1 MSERE
6 LRNALRR
13 AGEDRDPAARE
24 RAWRVVRAAYSDYEP
39 RRRRLRWARPATLA
53 AVLAVLA
60 GGAVAA
66 AATTRGGITQVV
78 HDVLGIGEPHARPA
92 LVRVPGGGRLLVQ
105 EGRSS
110 WVVAGDGSRRR
121 LGRYD
126 GASWSPRGLFVV
138 AWRGRVLTAV
148 EPSGQPR
155 WSLSRPDPIDV
166 ARWSPGDGF
175 RIAYLSGGSLRVV
188 NGDGTGDHR
197 YSGATRVAPAWR
209 PGARHV
215 LAYLDARRR
224 VQVTAV
230 DTHRRLWRSSP
241 IAHPVALAW
250 STGGGRLLVLKRNRA
265 VVYDAA
271 GRHVASQEIAGV
283 RSAAWSPRAPEVALV
298 RTDAAVGTSSL
309 VLLDPAHPP
318 KARTLFSGPGTFGA
332 PAWAPDGRSVLLPW
346 PDAGQWLFLRTRGS
360 RRTTAVANIARQFSS
375 GTSAPRF
382 PDEVAW
388 CCGRAQP

>member
-1 MSERE
+1 MSDRE
-6 LRNALRR
+6 LRDALRR
-13 AGEDRDPAARE
+13 AGERRDPAARE
-24 RAWRVVRAAYSDYEP
+24 RAWRVVQAAYSGYEP
-39 RRRRLRWARPATLA
+39 RRRRLHWARPATLT

-66 AATTRGGITQVV
+66 AATTQGGIGEVV

-105 EGRSS
+105 AGTSS
-110 WVVAGDGSRRR
+110 WVVAADGSRRR
-121 LGRYD
+121 LGAYD

-155 WSLSRPDPIDV
+155 WSLARPRPIDV

-197 YSGATRVAPAWR
+197 YGGATSVAPAWR
-209 PGARHV
+209 PGAAHV
-215 LAYLDARRR
+215 LAYVDAKRR
-224 VQVTAV
+224 VEVTAV

-241 IAHPVALAW
+241 MADPVALGW
-250 STGGGRLLVLKRNRA
+250 SRGGLLLVLKRDRA

-271 GRHVASQEIAGV
+271 GHHIASQPIAGV
-283 RSAAWSPRAPEVALV
+283 RSAAWSPRAREVALV
-298 RTDAAVGTSSL
+298 RTDAAAGTSSL
-309 VLLDPAHPP
+309 VLLDPARPP
-318 KARTLFSGPGTFGA
+318 QARTLFSGPGRFGA
-332 PAWAPDGRSVLLPW
+332 PAWAPDGRSVVLPW
-346 PDAGQWLFLRTRGS
+346 PDAGQWLFLRTSGS
-360 RRTTAVANIARQFSS
+360 RRTIAVANIARQFSR
-375 GTSAPRF
+375 GASAPRF
-382 PDEVAW
+382 PGAVAW
-388 CCGRAQP
+388 CCGGTQP